1 MVADNPPNIAAHLF
15 HPMKLQQ
22 SDPEKYAYLR
32 AEAIAPFRKFRQF
45 FYAAFA
51 LSGGIGGLVF
61 FAKLLAGRELE
72 TTIPNL
78 ALQAGVVA
86 LMVFLYRR
94 DQTAQDKLVDR
105 VKTQEKLK
113 KTP

>member
-1 MVADNPPNIAAHLF
+1 
-15 HPMKLQQ
+15 MKLQQ
-22 SDPEKYAYLR
+22 SDPDKYAYLR
-32 AEAIAPFRKFRQF
+32 AEAIAPYRKFRQF

-78 ALQAGVVA
+78 ALQAGIVV
-86 LMVFLYRR
+86 LMVALYRR
-94 DQTAQDKLVDR
+94 DQAAQEKLVDR
-105 VKTQEKLK
+105 VKDQENAK
-113 KTP
+113 KSN

>member
-1 MVADNPPNIAAHLF
+1 MVADNLQNIATPRR

-32 AEAIAPFRKFRQF
+32 AEAIAPYRKFRQF

-61 FAKLLAGRELE
+61 LAKLLAGRDLE
-72 TTIPNL
+72 TTIPSL

-86 LMVFLYRR
+86 LMIFLYRR
-94 DQTAQDKLVDR
+94 DQTAQDRLVDR
-105 VKTQEKLK
+105 VRDQEKIK

>member
-1 MVADNPPNIAAHLF
+1 
-15 HPMKLQQ
+15 MKLSQ
-22 SDPEKYAYLR
+22 SDPEKYAYLK

-72 TTIPNL
+72 TTIPSL

-86 LMVFLYRR
+86 LMIFLYRR
-94 DQTAQDKLVDR
+94 DQAAQDRLVNR
-105 VKTQEKLK
+105 VKDQEKLK

>member
-1 MVADNPPNIAAHLF
+1 MVADNNRNVAIFLPHETSTKRSSKIRLPAGR
-15 HPMKLQQ
+15 
-22 SDPEKYAYLR
+22 SDRPL
-32 AEAIAPFRKFRQF
+32 PQVSPV

-51 LSGGIGGLVF
+51 LSGGIGALVF

-72 TTIPNL
+72 TTIPSL

-86 LMVFLYRR
+86 LMIFLYRR
-94 DQTAQDKLVDR
+94 DQAAQDKLVNR
-105 VKTQEKLK
+105 VRDQENLK